1 MNKIIKFTAKDKYSY
16 ELCIPPFP
24 ASQAIPKWH
33 KDMTPYQVSPDNPD
47 GKKFILENRIS
58 NATFK
63 KCVPMLDALTSGY
76 IIPLWSDVQIKQTI
90 TGPRIT
96 WRSSL
101 EVFEQHGENSQYVEN
116 PPGYTNSV
124 FKFMNKWIPHTPNGY
139 SVLVIPPVGYRNLPF
154 RAIEAV
160 LDSDKANLE
169 PLFPMWIKEGFEGVV
184 EKGTPLVQVI
194 PFKRT
199 SWTAEFDYYADGEH
213 KLLEDKTFNSTL
225 VNHYIKNFWSK
236 KSYR

>member
-1 MNKIIKFTAKDKYSY
+1 MDKKITFIAKDKYSY
-16 ELCIPPFP
+16 DLCERPFP
-24 ASQAIPKWH
+24 AFQALPKWH
-33 KDMTPYQVSPDNPD
+33 RDMVPYQISPDNPD
-47 GKKFILENRIS
+47 GKKFIVEGKIS

-96 WRSSL
+96 WRTTL
-101 EVFEQHGENSQYVEN
+101 DVFEQHGENSQHVET
-116 PPGYTNSV
+116 PPGYTNNV
-124 FKFMNKWIPHTPNGY
+124 FKFMNKWIPNTPSGY
-139 SVLVIPPVGYRNLPF
+139 SVLVLPPVGYRNLPF
-154 RAIEAV
+154 KAIEAV
-160 LDSDKANLE
+160 LDSDKASLE

-184 EKGTPLVQVI
+184 EKGTPLVQLI

-199 SWTAEFDYYADGEH
+199 NWKAEFDYYAEGEH